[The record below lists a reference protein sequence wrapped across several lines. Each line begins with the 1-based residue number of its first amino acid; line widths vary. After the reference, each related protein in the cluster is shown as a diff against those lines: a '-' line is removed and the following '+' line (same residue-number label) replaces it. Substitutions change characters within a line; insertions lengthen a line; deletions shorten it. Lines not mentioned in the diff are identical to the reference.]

1 MKEKGTILQNE
12 LRERIRNMEAGEGVT
27 LSKLQKILLS
37 IQGPVTTILD
47 VLYCNVNMFII
58 DQHVENAEKSV
69 AELLDIEIDD
79 EIFYREVILHKN
91 GRPLCYSQS
100 YIPLSRCSDE
110 VTEDLLNKKLTT
122 GNIMDYR
129 HIETVREI
137 SNIDIEKIT
146 PLLQDL
152 FKTDADLIV
161 REYNMKHKK
170 KIVVHAK
177 EAFPISY
184 FTEM

>member
-1 MKEKGTILQNE
+1 
-12 LRERIRNMEAGEGVT
+12 
-27 LSKLQKILLS
+27 
-37 IQGPVTTILD
+37 
-47 VLYCNVNMFII
+47 
-58 DQHVENAEKSV
+58 
-69 AELLDIEIDD
+69 
-79 EIFYREVILHKN
+79 
-91 GRPLCYSQS
+91 
-100 YIPLSRCSDE
+100 
-110 VTEDLLNKKLTT
+110 
-122 GNIMDYR
+122 MDYR